1 MGFRAVRYCLH
12 REDVYKPQLRALL
25 RASAFGN
32 IKIMIPLV
40 TCIDEVRE
48 VKAMIENI
56 MQGKVKKYYSEVCL
70 LDQEYIKDDK
80 KTVKDILGG
89 VEIEKFVRYSL

>member
-1 MGFRAVRYCLH
+1 
-12 REDVYKPQLRALL
+12 
-25 RASAFGN
+25 
-32 IKIMIPLV
+32 
-40 TCIDEVRE
+40 
-48 VKAMIENI
+48 MIENI

-89 VEIEKFVRYSL
+89 AEIEKFVRYSL